1 LRSSSRWW
9 CTSGGRGGY
18 SAKDYVYVKCPD
30 TAYIMTN
37 RVLLLGNGVNRL
49 SQEYSWSDL
58 LDDLIREAGKQ
69 KVIRYK
75 VEKPF
80 TLLYEEIYLRSLKH
94 TKKKELRLKQK
105 IADLVIS
112 KFAPSDIHA
121 KLLNL
126 NVEHILTTNYD
137 YNLEQSV
144 AQNHGKAAHF
154 LPERKYNLFRR
165 RTVNGKSIWHLHG
178 EAEVPRSI
186 TLGHEHY
193 VGYLQQMGNYLKPKR
208 KGEAED
214 IGSPLQRAVYKR
226 EAIPDYTQANI
237 YSWVD
242 LFIMND
248 VYILGLSLDYT
259 EIDLWWLLIY
269 KERLKHEK
277 KFDSGKTIYY
287 CFYPHKIDN
296 RKEAK
301 LSLLESLGIKVKRE
315 DVGLNY
321 EHAADAY
328 ADFIK
333 NFSNVED

>member
-1 LRSSSRWW
+1 
-9 CTSGGRGGY
+9 
-18 SAKDYVYVKCPD
+18 
-30 TAYIMTN
+30 M
-37 RVLLLGNGVNRL
+37 LGNGVNRL

-58 LDDLIREAGKQ
+58 LDDLIKETGKQ
-69 KVIRYK
+69 EVIRYK
-75 VEKPF
+75 EEKPF
-80 TLLYEEIYLRSLKH
+80 TLLYEEIYLRALKY

-105 IADLVIS
+105 IEDLVLS

-126 NVEHILTTNYD
+126 NVEHIITTNYD

-165 RTVNGKSIWHLHG
+165 RTVNGTSIWHLHG
-178 EAEVPRSI
+178 EAEVPSSI

-193 VGYLQQMGNYLKPKR
+193 VNYLQKMGNYLKDKITSRR
-208 KGEAED
+208 KGEAEY
-214 IGSPLQRAVYKR
+214 IRSPQQRAVYKR
-226 EAIPDYTQANI
+226 EAIPEYTQASI

-248 VYILGLSLDYT
+248 VYILGLSFDYT

-277 KFDSGKTIYY
+277 KFDPGKTIYY
-287 CFYPHKIDN
+287 CFYPHTMDK
-296 RKEAK
+296 REKAK
-301 LSLLESLGIKVKRE
+301 LSLLESLGIEVKRE

-328 ADFIK
+328 AEFIK
-333 NFSNVED
+333 NFSNVEG